1 MSEVQ
6 QLLRLQ
12 EIDSEIRQKTQRLG
26 EVLKAQKDTEEL
38 LAARQ
43 RSSSA
48 TADLQTWQTEHKNLT
63 LELEKLNSKAKR
75 SEERLY
81 SGRITNPKELTDI
94 QNEIDSLGRRRQVME
109 DEVLEAMIMLE
120 DAETE
125 LSEATDSLSLIETEW
140 QRTQG
145 ALKVEQNELA
155 LRLNVLANERQK
167 QTPLI
172 PIAALQKYE
181 TISREHG
188 GLAVVLLRGNM
199 CQGCRLNVS
208 ANIAKAVGQGQLI
221 YCNQCGRIL
230 THKW

>member
-155 LRLNVLANERQK
+155 LRLNVLANQRQK